1 MNSRRYRVKCAPA
14 TLISCRQRRGT
25 MARTVKVH
33 DDTHAALKQLKAQ
46 RRARSVDEVI
56 REMVRQTTG
65 QPVERLT
72 ARKGSEI
79 TAFLQ

>member
-1 MNSRRYRVKCAPA
+1 VAK
-14 TLISCRQRRGT
+14 
-25 MARTVKVH
+25 TVKVH
-33 DDTHAALKQLKAQ
+33 DDTHTALKQLKAQ
-46 RRARSVDEVI
+46 RRGRSIDEVI

-72 ARKGSEI
+72 AKKGSEL